1 MKASSNTSR
10 IALALLV
17 LSVQLSLVYSDDDQV
32 PRPEPPK
39 ITDASTE
46 GANAIASFK
55 IPAGWRCELV
65 AAEPDVANPVVFT
78 IANDGRIFV
87 CESFR
92 QNDGITDNRGH
103 DREWL
108 LADLSAQTVADRIG
122 YHKRLLPDH
131 GASYVLKDDRIR
143 LLLDKDGDGIVD
155 SSTVFADGF
164 NHLED
169 GTGAG
174 ILVRGDQVF
183 YTCIPKLWKLTDA
196 DSDGVAEKRDA
207 LYDGFGVRVAF
218 RGHDMHGLVMGPDGR
233 IYFSIGDRGYN
244 VETPNGKFI
253 DPASG
258 AVFRC
263 EADGSNLEL
272 FATGL
277 RNPQELAFDDYGNL
291 FTGDNNSDSGDRARW
306 VNVVRGGDSGWRM
319 YYQYISDRGP
329 FNREKIWYPFNDQ
342 TPAYTIPPIANFADG
357 PSGLTYYPG
366 TGLADAYKNTFFLVD
381 FRGQASNSGVRT
393 LQVKPKGAFF
403 ELGDNAETIW
413 NILGTDADFGPD
425 GALYVT
431 DWVNGWN
438 GEGKG
443 RIYRFFDPDQSS
455 TELVKSTRELLAKG
469 FASESIETLTLLLQH
484 PDRRVRLE
492 SQYELAARHAVDQLQ
507 SVAVNES
514 LDVIYRLHGVWGLGQ
529 VARQTENNSAANDA
543 INGLK
548 YACNANEALLIA
560 AACNALGD
568 CKNVDAGANIV
579 PLLKH
584 SDPRVQAAAA
594 LAVGQLH
601 LSTGLL
607 FVCQMLATNADADP
621 ILRHAGIMA
630 LAGQPDLSSVAQLN
644 IHPSASVRLAAV
656 VALRKQ
662 TDSRVADFLA
672 DTDPR
677 VVLEA
682 ARAIHDVLPL
692 TKELGK
698 LAVLLPTL
706 PNDDNLLHRALNANY
721 REGTKESCQR
731 IASFAADA
739 RRSNMLRLEAI
750 NMLSDWETPDPL
762 DRVIGDYRPLEPRDK
777 QVAVKALRDRLVA
790 IVGGSDSLRTRVM
803 EVASEMG
810 IQEVLPMLTKIMK
823 DKNAPGNDRAS
834 ALRGLARLEKDAA
847 KDTIVQASTDAAP
860 MVRVA
865 ALELLGPLD
874 PGLAITAIRRA
885 AKSEIV
891 FERQAAWDAVKDLK
905 SEQADEFVASGIE
918 QYLTGNVAKDV
929 LLNIVEAAE
938 GRVQGELANKFRDHQ
953 ARLAALEATDPVAAY
968 QDAVEGGD
976 AMRGRDLFFNRSQLS
991 CVRCHKVAT
1000 RGGEVGPVLTEIAV
1014 KKDRNYLLESIVA
1027 PNAKIAENFETVIL
1041 ATDDD
1046 QVITGV
1052 LRKEDSEIIQVV
1064 LADGTGVNVPVESV
1078 VARRKGVS
1086 SMPADLMKYLS
1097 RRELRDLV
1105 AYLAI
1110 LDGKHANAILESSGD
1125 GHK

>member
-10 IALALLV
+10 FVLVLLV
-17 LSVQLSLVYSDDDQV
+17 LSVQVSLVYGDDDQV

-39 ITDASTE
+39 VSDASTE

-108 LADLSAQTVADRIG
+108 LADLSAQTVADRIA

-143 LLLDKDGDGIVD
+143 LLLDKDGDGVVD

-174 ILVRGDQVF
+174 ILVRGNQVF

-263 EADGSNLEL
+263 ETDGSNLEL

-329 FNREKIWYPFNDQ
+329 FNREKIWYPFNDE

-366 TGLADAYKNTFFLVD
+366 TGLSDAYKNTFFLVD

-443 RIYRFFDPDQSS
+443 RIYRFFDPDQRS

-469 FASESIETLTLLLQH
+469 FASESIETLALLLQH

-492 SQYELAARHAVDQLQ
+492 SQYELAARHDVDQLQ
-507 SVAVNES
+507 SVAMNES
-514 LDVIYRLHGVWGLGQ
+514 RDLNYRLQGHWGLGQ
-529 VARQTENNSAANDA
+529 VSRQKENN
-543 INGLK
+543 
-548 YACNANEALLIA
+548 
-560 AACNALGD
+560 
-568 CKNVDAGANIV
+568 
-579 PLLKH
+579 
-584 SDPRVQAAAA
+584 
-594 LAVGQLH
+594 
-601 LSTGLL
+601 T
-607 FVCQMLATNADADP
+607 
-621 ILRHAGIMA
+621 
-630 LAGQPDLSSVAQLN
+630 
-644 IHPSASVRLAAV
+644 
-656 VALRKQ
+656 
-662 TDSRVADFLA
+662 
-672 DTDPR
+672 
-677 VVLEA
+677 
-682 ARAIHDVLPL
+682 
-692 TKELGK
+692 
-698 LAVLLPTL
+698 
-706 PNDDNLLHRALNANY
+706 
-721 REGTKESCQR
+721 
-731 IASFAADA
+731 
-739 RRSNMLRLEAI
+739 
-750 NMLSDWETPDPL
+750 
-762 DRVIGDYRPLEPRDK
+762 
-777 QVAVKALRDRLVA
+777 
-790 IVGGSDSLRTRVM
+790 
-803 EVASEMG
+803 
-810 IQEVLPMLTKIMK
+810 
-823 DKNAPGNDRAS
+823 
-834 ALRGLARLEKDAA
+834 
-847 KDTIVQASTDAAP
+847 
-860 MVRVA
+860 
-865 ALELLGPLD
+865 
-874 PGLAITAIRRA
+874 
-885 AKSEIV
+885 
-891 FERQAAWDAVKDLK
+891 
-905 SEQADEFVASGIE
+905 
-918 QYLTGNVAKDV
+918 
-929 LLNIVEAAE
+929 
-938 GRVQGELANKFRDHQ
+938 
-953 ARLAALEATDPVAAY
+953 
-968 QDAVEGGD
+968 
-976 AMRGRDLFFNRSQLS
+976 
-991 CVRCHKVAT
+991 
-1000 RGGEVGPVLTEIAV
+1000 
-1014 KKDRNYLLESIVA
+1014 
-1027 PNAKIAENFETVIL
+1027 
-1041 ATDDD
+1041 
-1046 QVITGV
+1046 
-1052 LRKEDSEIIQVV
+1052 
-1064 LADGTGVNVPVESV
+1064 
-1078 VARRKGVS
+1078 
-1086 SMPADLMKYLS
+1086 
-1097 RRELRDLV
+1097 
-1105 AYLAI
+1105 
-1110 LDGKHANAILESSGD
+1110 
-1125 GHK
+1125 